1 MTSRTREKLTSAS
14 VTSSHLS
21 QISEVVSLH
30 FEVKH
35 LTFCVTGLWNEVF
48 VQETLK
54 KAKFNCVWCTKMYSR
69 QSLTGNMGTHK
80 VTQIRKNE
88 IYLAQ
93 IFTGMAHTGKFFSQ
107 SFLSTT
113 KSWLW
118 SFKLYSAHGL
128 FIFGSIISC
137 VKYNFGINIC
147 DLSLGTTLE
156 KSKKK

>member
-1 MTSRTREKLTSAS
+1 MTRRTREKLTSAS

-80 VTQIRKNE
+80 VTQIRKMKYIWPRSLQEWLTPESFSLSPSCQQQNHGCGVSSCTQHMA
-88 IYLAQ
+88 YLFWLNNQLCQ
-93 IFTGMAHTGKFFSQ
+93 IQFWHQ
-107 SFLSTT
+107 HL
-113 KSWLW
+113 
-118 SFKLYSAHGL
+118 
-128 FIFGSIISC
+128 
-137 VKYNFGINIC
+137 
-147 DLSLGTTLE
+147 
-156 KSKKK
+156 